1 VFKRVSLT
9 GSAELFRESKGITDP
24 ILEDEPELSPDAP
37 PEPVR
42 LHQLPPR
49 ALGIPHFSYG
59 LSETQVQTLVDALQ
73 KVKYPH
79 TLKTVRPS
87 MEEFER
93 LEALRQ
99 VLLDGLR

>member
-1 VFKRVSLT
+1 MFKRVSLT
-9 GSAELFRESKGITDP
+9 GSGELFRETKGITDP
-24 ILEDEPELSPDAP
+24 ILEEESPTASP
-37 PEPVR
+37 SSEPVR

-49 ALGIPHFSYG
+49 ALGTPQYTYG
-59 LSETQVQTLVDALQ
+59 LTEVQVQTLIDALQ

-79 TLKTVRPS
+79 TLRSVRPS